1 MGGLRRLAGGG
12 GDASPGNRHNA
23 QEVIVKKWSALV
35 LLLTLAIIPV
45 HVLAGVPL
53 DTVKANVSGVLDVL
67 RDPKLKGEA
76 GKKVK
81 EQRIEAAAD
90 KLFDYVEL
98 SKRTLGLSWNKFSPE
113 QRKEFVE
120 IYRTILKNAYVDKI
134 TAYTNE
140 QVNFTKE
147 TPLSEGTAEIHSVI
161 VSKGGETPIYYRAMK
176 KGNAWKVYDVVIE
189 GVSLISNYR
198 TQFREILGNNPP
210 EKLLETLRKK
220 VGKK

>member
-1 MGGLRRLAGGG
+1 M
-12 GDASPGNRHNA
+12 
-23 QEVIVKKWSALV
+23 KKCSALV
-35 LLLTLAIIPV
+35 LLIILAIIPIR
-45 HVLAGVPL
+45 VLAGAPL
-53 DTVKANVSGVLDVL
+53 DSVKANVNGVLDVL

-98 SKRTLGLSWNKFSPE
+98 SKRTLGLSWNRFSSE
-113 QRKEFVE
+113 QRREFVE
-120 IYRTILKNAYVDKI
+120 LYRTILKNAYVDKI

-140 QVNFTKE
+140 AVNFIKE
-147 TPLSEGTAEIHSVI
+147 TPLSETVVEVQSVI
-161 VSKGGETPIYYRAMK
+161 VSKGGETPISYRVMK
-176 KGNAWKVYDVVIE
+176 KENTWKVYDVVIE

-220 VGKK
+220 VGKQ

>member
-1 MGGLRRLAGGG
+1 MKRWFGRL
-12 GDASPGNRHNA
+12 
-23 QEVIVKKWSALV
+23 I
-35 LLLTLAIIPV
+35 LAVMLMLP
-45 HVLAGVPL
+45 LYAFAGVPL
-53 DTVKANVSGVLDVL
+53 DTVKTNVNGVLDVL

-81 EQRIEAAAD
+81 EQRVEAAAG

-98 SKRTLGLSWNKFSPE
+98 SKRTLGLNWNKFSPE

-120 IYRTILKNAYVDKI
+120 LYRTILKNAYVDKI

-147 TPLSEGTAEIHSVI
+147 VPLSETTVEVQSVI
-161 VSKGGETPIYYRAMK
+161 VSKGGETPINYRVMK
-176 KGNAWKVYDVVIE
+176 KENNWKVYDVVIE